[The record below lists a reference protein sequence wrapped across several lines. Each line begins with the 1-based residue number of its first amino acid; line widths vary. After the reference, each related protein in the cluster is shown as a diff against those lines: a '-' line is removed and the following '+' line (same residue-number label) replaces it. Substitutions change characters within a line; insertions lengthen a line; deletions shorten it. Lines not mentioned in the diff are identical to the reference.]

1 MQAGPTG
8 DTRGGVGSGFAL
20 ASLTRRINAKI
31 GPAMNRRLNIGPWIG
46 RQVRSVFLVTLI
58 PCFFNQALCSACA
71 LVSAAVFGRP
81 TGFLFGVDI
90 LMTRD
95 IRLAPTGYA
104 DKFTNFGA
112 ARRARRSIGLR
123 EDFDPGTQPIEMVDG
138 ETLLEITVAGSRA
151 VGMYRVPPTPT
162 VVSPAP
168 KLVPT
173 SQAIWLRLVDRRALR
188 QNHPRLLVPRIK
200 VSSRLQP

>member
-138 ETLLEITVAGSRA
+138 ETLMEINRSR
-151 VGMYRVPPTPT
+151 
-162 VVSPAP
+162 
-168 KLVPT
+168 
-173 SQAIWLRLVDRRALR
+173 Q
-188 QNHPRLLVPRIK
+188 
-200 VSSRLQP
+200 SSRRHVPGSTYPNSRVTSPQIGPYITGDLVASRRSSRPPAKSPTAACSAYKSE